1 VSGHANFEK
10 ASAHWLR
17 HTFGLQAMIA
27 SDGDM
32 ASIQQILG
40 HSDIATTGIY
50 LKANL
55 DSRVD
60 VVEGVKAAI

>member
-1 VSGHANFEK
+1 
-10 ASAHWLR
+10 
-17 HTFGLQAMIA
+17 MIA
-27 SDGDM
+27 SGGDL

-40 HSDIATTGIY
+40 HADISTTGIY

-60 VVEGVKAAI
+60 VIQGIKAAV